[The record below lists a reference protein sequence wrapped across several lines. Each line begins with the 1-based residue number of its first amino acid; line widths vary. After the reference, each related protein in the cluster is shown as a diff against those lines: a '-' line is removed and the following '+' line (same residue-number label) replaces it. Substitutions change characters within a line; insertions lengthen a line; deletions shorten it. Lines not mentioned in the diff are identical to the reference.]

1 MLVLF
6 KQARRS
12 RIAAAV
18 GGLTMLLAGC
28 GQQQAPPEASDS
40 APAPQADALE
50 MAFNSIGGR
59 DDLANLDGFSI
70 EGERDTYLMG
80 QGPEPGSGIMT
91 SPLPIKTTAA
101 HDLARQRLRL
111 DVVSMFPAR
120 AGGYQRRESTTLIV
134 GNAGYLSEDDLFG
147 IVPERDRPLSPD
159 KTAAALRTERLLNPH
174 ILLKEA
180 LSNPSLASSVSSATA
195 DSAAISGHRYT
206 ADEIFPVTLDRVR
219 QTGKRTL
226 VGRQEWLDSVQGTP
240 FFDLMAKSVEI
251 DPEWLDRWQDAVKVD
266 EASLQPLV
274 LEDDVFPITLLM
286 DPASGRLDKLQT
298 MGWDVV
304 YGDVPLEVTYHD
316 WQAVDGVTFPMLV
329 RLSYGGAPG
338 LEVRRSVVN
347 LNPDYDASRFAPPE
361 GVTYVHDAE
370 AAKRGKTVS
379 QTMRA
384 FTIAGAARPA
394 IATVDLEPGVHLL
407 YAAPVDGVYTLVAEQ
422 ENGVVVMEPGQNDLK
437 GEQIIEWIGEKYPGK
452 AVTHLI
458 VSHHHNDHGAGIRP
472 YVAAGATLVVGES
485 AVDFYRAQIDR
496 PKSTVLVDALDR
508 NPVAGKVDGVALG
521 DSYRIE
527 DATQPIVVYPVLGG
541 HVRDMVVAV
550 LEKQKMLYAGDLYVS
565 GVARDLRAGTVRG
578 PGVVPFHSAVALDK
592 TIRAND
598 LDVPVLVG
606 SHDRQPVSYADLQ
619 AYIED

>member
-6 KQARRS
+6 KQQARRS

-40 APAPQADALE
+40 APAAQADALE

-80 QGPEPGSGIMT
+80 QGPEPGSGIRT
-91 SPLPIKTTAA
+91 SPVPLEITAS
-101 HDLARQRLRL
+101 HDLTGQRLRL
-111 DVVSMFPAR
+111 DAVSMFPAR
-120 AGGYQRRESTTLIV
+120 AGGYRRRESTTLIV

-147 IVPERDRPLSPD
+147 IIPERDRPLSPD
-159 KTAAALRTERLLNPH
+159 KTGAARQTERLLNPH
-174 ILLKEA
+174 ILLKEV
-180 LSNPSLASSVSSATA
+180 LGDPSLASGGAP
-195 DSAAISGHRYT
+195 AAIGGHTYT
-206 ADEIFPVTLDRVR
+206 ADEIFPVTMDRVR

-251 DPEWLDRWQDAVKVD
+251 DPEWLNRWQDAVRVD
-266 EASLQPLV
+266 ESSLQPLV
-274 LEDDVFPITLLM
+274 LEDDVYPITLFV
-286 DPASGRLDKLQT
+286 DPASGRLEKLRT

-304 YGDVPLEVTYHD
+304 YGDVPVEVTYYD
-316 WQAVDGVTFPMLV
+316 WQAVDGVSFPMLV

-347 LNPDYDASRFAPPE
+347 VNPEYDASRFAPPE
-361 GVTYVHDAE
+361 GATYVHDAE

-384 FTIAGAARPA
+384 FTIAGAARPT
-394 IATVDLEPGVHLL
+394 IAAVDLEPGVRLL
-407 YAAPVDGVYTLVAEQ
+407 YAAPVDGVYTLVVEQ
-422 ENGVVVMEPGQNDLK
+422 DNGVVVMEPGQNDLK
-437 GEQIIEWIGEKYPGK
+437 GEQIIEWIGEQYPGK
-452 AVTHLI
+452 PVTHLI

-485 AVDFYRAQIDR
+485 AVGFYRAQIDR
-496 PKSTVLVDALDR
+496 PRSTVLVDALDR
-508 NPVAGKVDGVALG
+508 NPVAGEIVGVAAG
-521 DSYRIE
+521 GSYRIE
-527 DATQPIVVYPVLGG
+527 DATQPVVVYHVLGG

-550 LEKQKMLYAGDLYVS
+550 LEKQRMLYAGDLYVS

-578 PGVVPFHSAVALDK
+578 PGVVPFHSAVALDR
-592 TIRAND
+592 TIRENE

>member
-12 RIAAAV
+12 RIAAVV
-18 GGLTMLLAGC
+18 GGLAILLAGC
-28 GQQQAPPEASDS
+28 GQQQAPPDGSD
-40 APAPQADALE
+40 PAQAQEADALE
-50 MAFNSIGGR
+50 AALNSVGGR
-59 DDLANLDGFSI
+59 DALANLDGFSI
-70 EGERDTYLMG
+70 EGERDNYLMG
-80 QGPEPGSGIMT
+80 QGPEPGSGITT
-91 SPLPIKTTAA
+91 SPRPIETTAA
-101 HDLARQRLRL
+101 HDLAGQRLRL

-120 AGGYQRRESTTLIV
+120 AGGYRRRESTTLIV
-134 GNAGYLSEDDLFG
+134 GNAGYLSEDSLFG

-159 KTAAALRTERLLNPH
+159 KTAAARHTERLLNPH
-174 ILLKEA
+174 ILLKEV
-180 LSNPSLASSVSSATA
+180 LDNPSLASGAASAG
-195 DSAAISGHRYT
+195 IGGHTYT

-226 VGRQEWLDSVQGTP
+226 VGRQDWLDGVQGTA

-251 DPEWLDRWQDAVKVD
+251 DPEWLDRWQDAVGVD
-266 EASLQPLV
+266 ESSLQPLV
-274 LEDDVFPITLLM
+274 LEDDVFPIALFV
-286 DPASGRLDKLQT
+286 DPVSGRLDKLQT

-304 YGDVPLEVTYHD
+304 YGDVPLEVTYRD
-316 WQAVDGVTFPMLV
+316 WQAVDGVSFPMLV

-347 LNPDYDASRFAPPE
+347 VNPDYDASRFAPPE
-361 GVTYVHDAE
+361 GLTYVHDAE

-379 QTMRA
+379 QTIRA
-384 FTIAGAARPA
+384 FTIAGAARPT
-394 IATVDLEPGVHLL
+394 IAAVDLEPGVHLL
-407 YAAPVDGVYTLVAEQ
+407 YAAPVDGVYTLVVEQ

-485 AVDFYRAQIDR
+485 AVEFYRAQIDR

-508 NPVAGKVDGVALG
+508 NPVAGKVDGVAPG
-521 DSYRIE
+521 GSYRIE
-527 DATQPIVVYPVLGG
+527 DATQPVVVYPVLGG

-592 TIRAND
+592 TIRENE

-606 SHDRQPVSYADLQ
+606 SHDRQPVTYADLQ